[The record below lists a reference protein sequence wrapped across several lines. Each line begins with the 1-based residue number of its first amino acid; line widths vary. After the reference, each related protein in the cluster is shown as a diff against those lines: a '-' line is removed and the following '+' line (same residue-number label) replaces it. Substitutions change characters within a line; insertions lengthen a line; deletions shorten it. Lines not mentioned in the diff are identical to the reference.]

1 MWNVLRCQLRSFA
14 VAFGRWGGWVQDIWV
29 ARPEALRRAWDKST
43 PFDDSGRSTQC
54 FSTSLLT
61 RRASEGVGTSRVES
75 PSLTLRVS
83 FETAYIAFRLIN
95 VTGDA
100 NAIHRGI
107 ACLVCMVVGIYG
119 DRAVAGD
126 KSVAAERVSFRRDV
140 MAVLSKAGCN
150 LGTCHGNQNGK
161 GGFRLSLRGENPEA
175 DYATLT
181 HDQNGR
187 RANVVN
193 ADQSLLLLK
202 ATMQVPHEGGKR
214 FDDESPEY
222 LILRRW
228 IAAGLPRSRDDEVS
242 VSRLVV
248 TPSEQ
253 VLIEPSDSVSL
264 RVLAIMADD
273 STRDVT
279 RLTCFDASQPIVSI
293 SVDGLVK
300 RERFGEVTVAV
311 RYLNQQVPMRLAFI
325 PMRQG
330 FAWKGPQPT
339 NFLDE
344 KVFAKLQS
352 LRMNPSEVC
361 DDTTFLRRAS
371 LDLIGVLPTA
381 DEARAFAKEARPD
394 KRERLIDALLDRPEF
409 ADFWAMKW
417 ADLFRVEE
425 KTLDRKGVTTFHAWI
440 RDSVA
445 TNKPLDQFV
454 RELIAARGSTY
465 EQPPS
470 NFYRAMRDP
479 ITRAETVAQL
489 FLGVRLQCAKCHN
502 HPFDRWTQT
511 DYYGWTNWFSRVKY
525 EVLENRRRDTND
537 QHEFDGEQL
546 VLMAAEGDIDH
557 PATGKPV
564 PPRFLSDTSSR
575 EKQSPVSADR
585 LLQLA
590 EWLTSPNN
598 RRFAEAQV
606 NRVWFHLMGRG
617 IVDPIDDF
625 RATNPPSNPA
635 LLQALTDDF
644 IAHRFDVKHLIRT
657 IVSSRTYQLSAI
669 PNETNRDD
677 ESNFSHAAVR
687 RLSAEQLADSL
698 ALVLDARLSFGGYPE
713 GTRASQLAGARVI
726 RRRDG
731 GPSSGD
737 SFLTTFGKPPRLQAC
752 ECERSEDSTLAQTF
766 QLVSGPILNDLL
778 ARSDNRLKRW
788 AALDASASI
797 EAMIEEVFWTILSRP
812 PSPTELTAVRKHIAS
827 SNDRRANLED
837 IVWGLLNSDEFL
849 LRR

>member
-1 MWNVLRCQLRSFA
+1 MSELSCSHRSITA
-14 VAFGRWGGWVQDIWV
+14 TSGVAI
-29 ARPEALRRAWDKST
+29 ALIV
-43 PFDDSGRSTQC
+43 
-54 FSTSLLT
+54 
-61 RRASEGVGTSRVES
+61 GVTVGVC
-75 PSLTLRVS
+75 
-83 FETAYIAFRLIN
+83 AG
-95 VTGDA
+95 GDA
-100 NAIHRGI
+100 I
-107 ACLVCMVVGIYG
+107 A
-119 DRAVAGD
+119 D
-126 KSVAAERVSFRRDV
+126 ERVSFRQEV

-161 GGFRLSLRGENPEA
+161 GGFKLSLRGENPEA
-175 DYATLT
+175 DFATLT
-181 HDQNGR
+181 HDQNSR
-187 RANVVN
+187 RANVF
-193 ADQSLLLLK
+193 DPDRSLLLLK
-202 ATMQVPHEGGKR
+202 ATMQVLHEGGKR
-214 FDDESPEY
+214 FADESPEY
-222 LILRRW
+222 GILRRW
-228 IAAGLPRSRDDEVS
+228 IAAGLPASIEDETQLV
-242 VSRLVV
+242 RLEVTPRVQVLMEPAEVV
-248 TPSEQ
+248 T
-253 VLIEPSDSVSL
+253 L
-264 RVLAIMADD
+264 RVTAWFADG

-279 RLTCFDASQPIVSI
+279 RLTCYEPSQPIVSI

-300 RERFGEVTVAV
+300 RERFGEVTVAA
-311 RYLNQQVPMRLAFI
+311 RYLNQQVPVRLAFI
-325 PMRQG
+325 PSRPD
-330 FAWKGPQPT
+330 FAWKVPT
-339 NFLDE
+339 PANFIDE
-344 KVFAKLQS
+344 KVFTKLRS
-352 LRMNPSEVC
+352 LRMNPSDVC

-371 LDLIGVLPTA
+371 LDLLGVMPTA
-381 DEARAFAKEARPD
+381 DEARAFARDTRPD
-394 KRERLIDALLDRPEF
+394 KRSRLIDSYLDRPEF

-425 KTLDRKGVTTFHAWI
+425 KTLDRKGVAAFHAWI

-454 RELIAARGSTY
+454 RELVAARGSTY
-465 EQPPS
+465 DQPPT

-479 ITRAETVAQL
+479 ITRAETVAQV

-525 EVLENRRRDTND
+525 EVLENRRRDMND

-546 VLMAAEGDIDH
+546 VLMADSGDVDH

-564 PPRFLSDTSSR
+564 SPRYLTD
-575 EKQSPVSADR
+575 EQSPPKKGTAATDR
-585 LLQLA
+585 LLLLA
-590 EWLTSPNN
+590 DWLTSPNN

-644 IAHRFDVKHLIRT
+644 IAHRFDMRHLIRT
-657 IVSSRTYQLSAI
+657 IVASQTYQLSVL
-669 PNETNRDD
+669 PNDTNRDD

-698 ALVLDARLSFGGYPE
+698 ALVLDTRLSFGGYPD
-713 GTRASQLAGARVI
+713 GTRAAQLAGARVI

-737 SFLTTFGKPPRLQAC
+737 AFLTTFGKPPRLQAC

-778 ARSDNRLKRW
+778 AQSDNRLRRW
-788 AALDASASI
+788 AAADAAP
-797 EAMIEEVFWTILSRP
+797 EKMIDDLFWTILSRP
-812 PSPTELTAVRKHIAS
+812 PSPTELAAVMKHLAS
-827 SNDRRANLED
+827 SGNRRANWED
-837 IVWGLLNSDEFL
+837 VVWSLLNSDEFL
-849 LRR
+849 LRH

>member
-1 MWNVLRCQLRSFA
+1 MQTLCRQHRFTAVLWSAFA
-14 VAFGRWGGWVQDIWV
+14 LFVGVAVSVCADDI
-29 ARPEALRRAWDKST
+29 L
-43 PFDDSGRSTQC
+43 
-54 FSTSLLT
+54 
-61 RRASEGVGTSRVES
+61 
-75 PSLTLRVS
+75 
-83 FETAYIAFRLIN
+83 
-95 VTGDA
+95 
-100 NAIHRGI
+100 
-107 ACLVCMVVGIYG
+107 
-119 DRAVAGD
+119 
-126 KSVAAERVSFRRDV
+126 AAERVSFRQDV

-161 GGFRLSLRGENPEA
+161 GGFKLSLRGENPDA
-175 DYATLT
+175 DFATLT
-181 HDQNGR
+181 HDQNSR
-187 RANVVN
+187 RANGV
-193 ADQSLLLLK
+193 DPDRSLLLLK

-214 FDDESPEY
+214 FNDESPEY
-222 LILRRW
+222 RILRQW
-228 IAAGLPRSRDDEVS
+228 IAAGLPKSKADEVQLA
-242 VSRLVV
+242 RLVV

-253 VLIEPSDSVSL
+253 VLVEPSDSVAL
-264 RVLAIMADD
+264 RVTAIMTDD
-273 STRDVT
+273 STLDVT
-279 RLTCFDASQPIVSI
+279 RLACFETSQPIVSI
-293 SVDGLVK
+293 SADGLVK

-311 RYLNQQVPMRLAFI
+311 RYLNQQVPVRLAFVSAR
-325 PMRQG
+325 PD
-330 FAWKGPQPT
+330 FAWKGPTPAT
-339 NFLDE
+339 FIDE

-361 DDTTFLRRAS
+361 DDTTFLRRVS
-371 LDLIGVLPTA
+371 LDLLGVLPSA
-381 DEARAFAKEARPD
+381 EEARTFAKDAQPD
-394 KRERLIDALLDRPEF
+394 KRGRLIDSLLERPEF

-425 KTLDRKGVTTFHAWI
+425 KTLDRKGVATFHAWI

-465 EQPPS
+465 EQPPT

-479 ITRAETVAQL
+479 VTRSETVTQV
-489 FLGVRLQCAKCHN
+489 FLGIRLQCAKCHN

-525 EVLENRRRDTND
+525 EVLENRRRDMND

-546 VLMAAEGDIDH
+546 VLMADSGDVDH

-564 PPRFLSDTSSR
+564 PPRFLGDEPSLDKRRPEST
-575 EKQSPVSADR
+575 DR
-585 LLQLA
+585 LLQLS

-625 RATNPPSNPA
+625 RATNPPSNPV
-635 LLQALTDDF
+635 LLQVLTDDF
-644 IAHRFDVKHLIRT
+644 VAHRFDVQHLIRA
-657 IVSSRTYQLSAI
+657 IVSSRTYQLSAM
-669 PNETNRDD
+669 PNDTNRDD
-677 ESNFSHAAVR
+677 ENNFSHAAVR

-698 ALVLDARLSFGGYPE
+698 ALVLDAPLSFKGYPD
-713 GTRASQLAGARVI
+713 GTRAAQLAGARVLG
-726 RRRDG
+726 RRNG

-737 SFLTTFGKPPRLQAC
+737 AFLTTFGKPPRLQAC

-778 ARSDNRLKRW
+778 GRSDNRLKRW
-788 AALDASASI
+788 VAI
-797 EAMIEEVFWTILSRP
+797 EAGVTTDSMIGDLFWTILSRP
-812 PSPTELTAVRKHIAS
+812 PSSTEFAAVMKHITS
-827 SNDRRANLED
+827 TGNRRANLED

>member
-1 MWNVLRCQLRSFA
+1 
-14 VAFGRWGGWVQDIWV
+14 
-29 ARPEALRRAWDKST
+29 
-43 PFDDSGRSTQC
+43 
-54 FSTSLLT
+54 
-61 RRASEGVGTSRVES
+61 
-75 PSLTLRVS
+75 
-83 FETAYIAFRLIN
+83 
-95 VTGDA
+95 
-100 NAIHRGI
+100 
-107 ACLVCMVVGIYG
+107 
-119 DRAVAGD
+119 
-126 KSVAAERVSFRRDV
+126 

-175 DYATLT
+175 DFVTLT
-181 HDQNGR
+181 HDQSGR
-187 RANVVN
+187 RANAVD
-193 ADQSLLLLK
+193 ADQSLMLLK

-222 LILRRW
+222 RVLRRW
-228 IAAGLPRSRDDEVS
+228 IVAGLPRSPDDEVS
-242 VSRLVV
+242 VTRLVV
-248 TPSEQ
+248 SPSEQ
-253 VLIEPSDSVSL
+253 VLIEPSDSISL
-264 RVLAIMADD
+264 RVLAVMADD

-279 RLTCFDASQPIVSI
+279 RLACFDASQPIVSI

-311 RYLNQQVPMRLAFI
+311 RYLNQQVPVRLAFI
-325 PMRQG
+325 PMRQD
-330 FAWKGPQPT
+330 FTWKAT
-339 NFLDE
+339 KSANFIDE
-344 KVFAKLQS
+344 NVFAKLQS

-381 DEARAFAKEARPD
+381 DEARAFTKETRPD
-394 KRERLIDALLDRPEF
+394 KRERLIEALLDRPEF

-425 KTLDRKGVTTFHAWI
+425 KTLDRKGVATFHAWI

-445 TNKPLDQFV
+445 TNKPLDEFV
-454 RELIAARGSTY
+454 RELVSARGSTY

-489 FLGVRLQCAKCHN
+489 FLGIRLQCAKCHN

-546 VLMAAEGDIDH
+546 VLLADSGDVDH

-564 PPRFLSDTSSR
+564 PPRFLTDTSALNEPEYEKDRSRSR
-575 EKQSPVSADR
+575 ETSGRAEKVANRTLTSSATVTSVTDR
-585 LLQLA
+585 LLQLS

-598 RRFAEAQV
+598 RRFAETQV

-644 IAHRFDVKHLIRT
+644 VSHRFDVKHLIRT
-657 IVSSRTYQLSAI
+657 IVSSRTYQVSAM
-669 PNETNRDD
+669 PNETTRDD
-677 ESNFSHAAVR
+677 DSNFSHAAVR

-698 ALVLDARLSFGGYPE
+698 SLVLDVRLSFDGYPE

-778 ARSDNRLKRW
+778 ATSDNRIKRW
-788 AALDASASI
+788 ATPDASASM
-797 EAMIEEVFWTILSRP
+797 EAMFEEVFWTILSRP
-812 PSPTELTAVRKHIAS
+812 PSPTELAAVRMHIAS

-849 LRR
+849 LRH

>member
-1 MWNVLRCQLRSFA
+1 MQTLCRQHRFTAVLWSAFA
-14 VAFGRWGGWVQDIWV
+14 LFVGVAVSVCADDI
-29 ARPEALRRAWDKST
+29 L
-43 PFDDSGRSTQC
+43 
-54 FSTSLLT
+54 
-61 RRASEGVGTSRVES
+61 
-75 PSLTLRVS
+75 
-83 FETAYIAFRLIN
+83 
-95 VTGDA
+95 
-100 NAIHRGI
+100 
-107 ACLVCMVVGIYG
+107 
-119 DRAVAGD
+119 
-126 KSVAAERVSFRRDV
+126 AAERVSFRQDV

-161 GGFRLSLRGENPEA
+161 GGFKLSLRGENPDA
-175 DYATLT
+175 DFATLT
-181 HDQNGR
+181 HDQNSR
-187 RANVVN
+187 RANGV
-193 ADQSLLLLK
+193 DPDRSLLLLK

-214 FDDESPEY
+214 FNDESPEY
-222 LILRRW
+222 RILRQW
-228 IAAGLPRSRDDEVS
+228 IAAGLPKSKADEVQLA
-242 VSRLVV
+242 RLVV

-253 VLIEPSDSVSL
+253 VLVEPSDSVAL
-264 RVLAIMADD
+264 RVTAIMTDD
-273 STRDVT
+273 STLDVT
-279 RLTCFDASQPIVSI
+279 RLACFETSQPIVSI
-293 SVDGLVK
+293 SADGLVK

-311 RYLNQQVPMRLAFI
+311 RYLNQQVPVRLAFVSAR
-325 PMRQG
+325 PD
-330 FAWKGPQPT
+330 FAWKGPTPAT
-339 NFLDE
+339 FIDE

-361 DDTTFLRRAS
+361 DDTTFLRRVS
-371 LDLIGVLPTA
+371 LDLLGVLPSA
-381 DEARAFAKEARPD
+381 EEARTFAKDAQPD
-394 KRERLIDALLDRPEF
+394 KRGRLIDSLLERPEF

-425 KTLDRKGVTTFHAWI
+425 KTLDRKGVATFHAWI

-465 EQPPS
+465 EQPPT

-479 ITRAETVAQL
+479 VTRSETVTQV
-489 FLGVRLQCAKCHN
+489 FLGIRLQCAKCHN

-525 EVLENRRRDTND
+525 EVLENRRRDMND

-546 VLMAAEGDIDH
+546 VLMADSGDVDH

-564 PPRFLSDTSSR
+564 PPRFLGDEPSLDKRRPEST
-575 EKQSPVSADR
+575 DR
-585 LLQLA
+585 LLQLS

-625 RATNPPSNPA
+625 RATNPPSNPV
-635 LLQALTDDF
+635 LLQVLTDDF
-644 IAHRFDVKHLIRT
+644 VAHRFDVQHLIRA
-657 IVSSRTYQLSAI
+657 IVSSRTYQLSAM
-669 PNETNRDD
+669 PNDTNRDD
-677 ESNFSHAAVR
+677 ENNFSHAAVR

-698 ALVLDARLSFGGYPE
+698 ALVLDAPLSFKGYPD
-713 GTRASQLAGARVI
+713 GTRAAQLAGARVLG
-726 RRRDG
+726 RRNG

-737 SFLTTFGKPPRLQAC
+737 AFLTTFGKPPRLQAC

-778 ARSDNRLKRW
+778 GRSDNRLKRW
-788 AALDASASI
+788 VAI
-797 EAMIEEVFWTILSRP
+797 EAGVTTDSMIDDLFWTILSRP
-812 PSPTELTAVRKHIAS
+812 PSSTEFAAVMKHITS
-827 SNDRRANLED
+827 TGNRRANLED

>member
-1 MWNVLRCQLRSFA
+1 MWNVLCCQLRL
-14 VAFGRWGGWVQDIWV
+14 VV
-29 ARPEALRRAWDKST
+29 T
-43 PFDDSGRSTQC
+43 
-54 FSTSLLT
+54 TS
-61 RRASEGVGTSRVES
+61 S
-75 PSLTLRVS
+75 
-83 FETAYIAFRLIN
+83 
-95 VTGDA
+95 
-100 NAIHRGI
+100 
-107 ACLVCMVVGIYG
+107 CLVAWLICI
-119 DRAVAGD
+119 AVTTLGG
-126 KSVAAERVSFRRDV
+126 STIAAERVSFRQDV

-175 DYATLT
+175 DFATLT

-187 RANVVN
+187 RANVVD
-193 ADQSLLLLK
+193 ADESLLLLK

-222 LILRRW
+222 QILRRW

-279 RLTCFDASQPIVSI
+279 RLACFDASQPSVSI

-300 RERFGEVTVAV
+300 RERFGEVTVSV
-311 RYLNQQVPMRLAFI
+311 RYLDQQVPVRLAFI

-330 FAWKGPQPT
+330 FAWKGPT
-339 NFLDE
+339 AANFIDD

-381 DEARAFAKEARPD
+381 EDARAFAKEARPD
-394 KRERLIDALLDRPEF
+394 KRERLIDSLLDRPEF
-409 ADFWAMKW
+409 ADFWTTKW

-425 KTLDRKGVTTFHAWI
+425 KTLDRKGVATFHAWI

-445 TNKPLDQFV
+445 TNKPLDEFV

-546 VLMAAEGDIDH
+546 VLMADDGDVNH

-564 PPRFLSDTSSR
+564 PPRFLSDAPNRNELERDKDRSRSR
-575 EKQSPVSADR
+575 ETSVRTEKKTNRILANSATAMPAADR

-644 IAHRFDVKHLIRT
+644 SANRFDVKHLIRT
-657 IVSSRTYQLSAI
+657 IVSSRTYQLSAM

-677 ESNFSHAAVR
+677 ESNFSHATVR

-778 ARSDNRLKRW
+778 ARSENRLKQW
-788 AALDASASI
+788 AAPDAAKPM
-797 EAMIEEVFWTILSRP
+797 EATIEEMFWTILSRP
-812 PSPTELTAVRKHIAS
+812 PSSTELAAVLKHVAS
-827 SNDRRANLED
+827 TSDRRANLED
-837 IVWGLLNSDEFL
+837 VAWGLLNSEEFL

>member
-1 MWNVLRCQLRSFA
+1 MQDLCCQLRSFA
-14 VAFGRWGGWVQDIWV
+14 AARWSVF
-29 ARPEALRRAWDKST
+29 AL
-43 PFDDSGRSTQC
+43 F
-54 FSTSLLT
+54 
-61 RRASEGVGTSRVES
+61 V
-75 PSLTLRVS
+75 
-83 FETAYIAFRLIN
+83 
-95 VTGDA
+95 
-100 NAIHRGI
+100 
-107 ACLVCMVVGIYG
+107 
-119 DRAVAGD
+119 
-126 KSVAAERVSFRRDV
+126 SVAISACADDTLAVERVSFRHDV

-161 GGFRLSLRGENPEA
+161 GGFKLSLRGENSDA
-175 DYATLT
+175 DFATLT
-181 HDQNGR
+181 HDQHNR
-187 RANVVN
+187 RANLL
-193 ADQSLLLLK
+193 DPDRSLLLLK

-222 LILRRW
+222 QILRRW
-228 IAAGLPRSRDDEVS
+228 IAAGLPKSKADEIPLA
-242 VSRLVV
+242 RLVV

-253 VLIEPSDSVSL
+253 VLIEPSDAVTL
-264 RVLAIMADD
+264 RVMAVMADH

-279 RLTCFDASQPIVSI
+279 RLACFDPSQPIVSI

-311 RYLNQQVPMRLAFI
+311 RYLNQQVPVRLAFI
-325 PMRQG
+325 PARLD
-330 FAWKGPQPT
+330 FAWKGPTPT
-339 NFLDE
+339 NVIDE

-361 DDTTFLRRAS
+361 DDTTFLRRTS
-371 LDLIGVLPTA
+371 LDLLGVMPSA
-381 DEARAFAKEARPD
+381 DEAKTFAKDARPD
-394 KRERLIDALLDRPEF
+394 KRSRLIDSLLDRPEF

-425 KTLDRKGVTTFHAWI
+425 KTLDRKGVATFHAWI

-465 EQPPS
+465 EQPAA

-479 ITRAETVAQL
+479 ITRSETVAQV

-525 EVLENRRRDTND
+525 EVLENRRRDKND

-546 VLMAAEGDIDH
+546 VLMADSGDVDH
-557 PATGKPV
+557 PTTGKPV
-564 PPRFLSDTSSR
+564 PPRFLADAPSL
-575 EKQSPVSADR
+575 EKRRPESADR

-635 LLQALTDDF
+635 LLQAMTDDF
-644 IAHRFDVKHLIRT
+644 IAHGFDVQHLIRT
-657 IVSSRTYQLSAI
+657 IVASRTYQLSAM
-669 PNETNRDD
+669 PNDTNRDD
-677 ESNFSHAAVR
+677 ENHFSHALVR

-698 ALVLDARLSFGGYPE
+698 SLVLDVPLSFKGYPD
-713 GTRASQLAGARVI
+713 GTRAAQLAGARVI
-726 RRRDG
+726 GRRNG
-731 GPSSGD
+731 GPSTGD
-737 SFLTTFGKPPRLQAC
+737 AFLTTFGKPPRLQAC

-778 ARSDNRLKRW
+778 ARADNRLKRW
-788 AALDASASI
+788 NSAEPAS
-797 EAMIEEVFWTILSRP
+797 EAMIEDLFWTILSRP
-812 PSPTELTAVRKHIAS
+812 PSATELAAVLKHITS
-827 SNDRRANLED
+827 TGSRRANLED
-837 IVWGLLNSDEFL
+837 VVWGLLNSDEFL
-849 LRR
+849 LRH